1 MGKVKDAEFWESAR
15 YNNITFAQY
24 YRRFVELAISMFKW
38 DGLPDTVDER
48 FLELTLFTYGSALW
62 FRDEEIGDL
71 ALKYTSNNSF
81 NIYRIPTGRRAI
93 ADNGYNAQ
101 RSIDDSVIIWNNMLH
116 TPTMPDVEA
125 FAYRLYRIDR
135 VIDVNV
141 QAQKTPVLIR
151 GSQQE
156 QLSLKNL
163 YMKYDGDMPV
173 VMADSAMSPTPLT
186 VLKTDAPFVSDR
198 LYDLKA
204 QIFNECLTYLGIGN
218 VSFQKKERMITDEVT
233 AGQGAVMA
241 NRYSRL
247 VARQTAADQ
256 INDMFGLNIRVS
268 YRDQDAEYDELPD
281 EPVLDTE
288 VNVNE

>member
-268 YRDQDAEYDELPD
+268 YRDQDAEYDALPD

>member
-38 DGLPDTVDER
+38 DNLPDTVDER

-71 ALKYTSNNSF
+71 ALKYTSNNAF

-173 VMADSAMSPTPLT
+173 VVADSALSPTPLT

-218 VSFQKKERMITDEVT
+218 VSFQKKERMITDEVS

-247 VARQTAADQ
+247 VARQAAADQ
-256 INDMFGLNIRVS
+256 INNMFGLNIRVS
-268 YRDQDAEYDELPD
+268 YRDQDPEVDTLPD
-281 EPVLDTE
+281 EPVVDEE

>member
-38 DGLPDTVDER
+38 DNLPETVDER

-247 VARQTAADQ
+247 VARQAAAEQ
-256 INDMFGLNIRVS
+256 INKMFGLNIRVS
-268 YRDQDAEYDELPD
+268 YRDQDAEYDALPD

>member
-38 DGLPDTVDER
+38 DNLPDTVDER

-268 YRDQDAEYDELPD
+268 YRDQDAEYDALPD

>member
-15 YNNITFAQY
+15 NNNITFAQY

-38 DGLPDTVDER
+38 DNLPETVDER

-247 VARQTAADQ
+247 VARQAAAEQ
-256 INDMFGLNIRVS
+256 INKMFGLNIRVS
-268 YRDQDAEYDELPD
+268 YRDQDAEYDALPD

>member
-38 DGLPDTVDER
+38 DNLPDTVDER

-256 INDMFGLNIRVS
+256 INNMFGLNIRVS
-268 YRDQDAEYDELPD
+268 YRDQDAEYDALPD

>member
-256 INDMFGLNIRVS
+256 INNMFGLNIRVS
-268 YRDQDAEYDELPD
+268 YRDQDAEYDALPD